1 MFKIKSAMNMSR
13 HNQKSLNLPL
23 AFRRGL
29 NFAFAALIF
38 FWVAPAYASPPH
50 YIPVCS
56 IQGNSFSSPYQGWT
70 VRTRGVVT
78 MDLDQATQRGF
89 FLQAPNCDNLSST
102 SNGIFVFLGVRI
114 DVVTTGDQVEVTGFV
129 DEYFGQ
135 TELQVA
141 PANVNVLSHD
151 NPLPAVVQLNPP
163 FPNDAVRSFFE
174 SLEGMYVGLSLG
186 QVVGPTD
193 TEDRTWLVNANL
205 GVSRVF
211 YGDPRGTGEVICTGD
226 DGLYK
231 VTPQAKVGDTV
242 QNLVG
247 VLDYRLGI
255 YCLEPSAAPLV
266 VPAAPIPEISGDST
280 SNLPTFSLAT
290 FNLEGMFDTVDDPLT
305 GDPVISPTEYQ
316 RRLRKHALAIGQEL
330 GHPAILAVQEV
341 ENLTVLQDLVARPEM
356 QATYAIIWQE
366 GIDPRGLDV
375 ALLYRPDQVNIISY
389 QSRQGCTGL
398 VDGLE
403 PDGNNDLANPQ
414 NALTCD
420 RDGDG
425 LLDGNRLFS
434 RPPLLVHLLARPSG
448 APTSYVD
455 LWLIVC
461 HFKSKIQDTSTI
473 QYTLPRR
480 LEMARFVASL
490 AQDVLSANP
499 LTNIVVL
506 GDLNDH
512 PDSQPLAE
520 FFGRGFRNAMNW
532 AEKDARYTYI
542 YQGISQT
549 LDYLLLYPQP
559 TLLPVSVTPV
569 HINADYPVSYLGDID
584 TPHRSSDHDPIVVS
598 FTPVEPTVY
607 LPVVRR

>member
-1 MFKIKSAMNMSR
+1 MNMSR
-13 HNQKSLNLPL
+13 HNQKFLHQPL
-23 AFRRGL
+23 AFRRSL
-29 NFAFAALIF
+29 NFAFATLIF
-38 FWVAPAYASPPH
+38 FWFAPAYASPPRL
-50 YIPVCS
+50 IPVCA
-56 IQGNSFSSPYQGWT
+56 IQGIGFSSPYKGWT
-70 VRTRGVVT
+70 VRTQGVVT

-89 FLQAPNCDNLSST
+89 FLQAANCDNLSST
-102 SNGIFVFLGVRI
+102 SDGIFVFLGERI
-114 DVVTTGDQVEVTGFV
+114 DVVTSGDRVEVTGSV

-141 PANVNVLSHD
+141 SANVNVLSHG
-151 NPLPAVVQLNPP
+151 NALPVAFELNPP
-163 FPNDAVRSFFE
+163 FQNDAARSYFE
-174 SLEGMYVGLSLG
+174 SREGMYVGLSRGL
-186 QVVGPTD
+186 VIGPTD

-205 GVSRVF
+205 GVARVF

-231 VTPQAKVGDTV
+231 VTPQAKVGDIV

-247 VLDYRLGI
+247 VMDFRLGI
-255 YCLEPSAAPLV
+255 YCLEPVAAPLV
-266 VPAAPIPEISGDST
+266 MPAVSRPELSGASTSNLPT

-305 GDPVISPTEYQ
+305 ADPVISLAEYQ

-356 QATYAIIWQE
+356 QASYAILWQE
-366 GIDPRGLDV
+366 GLDPRGLDV

-448 APTSYVD
+448 APITYVD

-461 HFKSKIQDTSTI
+461 HLKSKIQDTSTI

-480 LEMARFVASL
+480 LEMARFVAGL
-490 AQDVLSANP
+490 GEEVLSADP
-499 LTNIVVL
+499 LANIVVL

-532 AEKDARYTYI
+532 ADQSERYTYI

-559 TLLPVSVTPV
+559 TLLPVSIKPV
-569 HINADYPVSYLGDID
+569 HINADYPNSYLQDID
-584 TPHRSSDHDPIVVS
+584 TPHRSSDHDPIVVN
-598 FTPVEPTVY
+598 FTPVEPSVY
-607 LPVVRR
+607 LPSVRR